1 MTDVLSSTMLRRSLS
16 ALVQAS
22 VLLAITAAILSVG
35 FSSLHLW
42 S

>member
-1 MTDVLSSTMLRRSLS
+1 MTDVLFSTVLRRSLS
-16 ALVQAS
+16 VLVQTS

-35 FSSLHLW
+35 FSTPHLW